1 MADYECFPLWGQ
13 SDDLPIN
20 IDPQTL
26 PLTSET
32 VQELLN
38 WADLYDGTLNREDPE
53 ESGFRTASEAEE
65 FETKGIQLWQTLSDE
80 LGPEY
85 EVSYFSKNDSIK
97 SS

>member
-1 MADYECFPLWGQ
+1 MAKRIKLMADYECFPLWGQ

-38 WADLYDGTLNREDPE
+38 H
-53 ESGFRTASEAEE
+53 SGWGFVQLFAALDQSKARAELVV
-65 FETKGIQLWQTLSDE
+65 Q
-80 LGPEY
+80 
-85 EVSYFSKNDSIK
+85 
-97 SS
+97 